1 MSTPTS
7 LESAYKNPTA
17 FAGAVNLSAPDFTKF
32 PPRSPRTKLGG
43 FAHFPRL
50 IDKARAVVAGTN
62 GDYHYNCP
70 FDQQFFAFTG
80 INHEKFLAEV
90 KAGKSDSELLAYV
103 QSNMQPKRVAFEIDA
118 WSQWM
123 NQWTPS
129 LPEKRA
135 FFNDVHQKNAAH
147 RGDIVTWFD
156 WIELD
161 DYVTFGGRP

>member
-1 MSTPTS
+1 
-7 LESAYKNPTA
+7 
-17 FAGAVNLSAPDFTKF
+17 
-32 PPRSPRTKLGG
+32 
-43 FAHFPRL
+43 
-50 IDKARAVVAGTN
+50 
-62 GDYHYNCP
+62 
-70 FDQQFFAFTG
+70 
-80 INHEKFLAEV
+80 V

-103 QSNMQPKRVAFEIDA
+103 QSNMQPKRVAFEIDS